1 MRIPFK
7 DTHNSPQAFADG
19 WRLLPTELKAEILSY
34 ILPRETTLSSGFLSD
49 CILEHPK
56 CAKCGRDH
64 HGSGPSETRWLST
77 LISIPD
83 VTDVGIDLLFTH
95 NTLEI
100 HGQWDKNTLFAVKA
114 FANSI
119 QKVKI
124 IVQTKWFHWKWL
136 AEPIEALSGHCL
148 HSVELVI
155 DGSQAFDDSAQLF
168 MQEIKLTGLMV
179 VRTKRLALSSENWHE
194 IDGKQWRT
202 LPSTEKLTELI
213 KKNLRKDDK

>member
-1 MRIPFK
+1 MQTTISK
-7 DTHNSPQAFADG
+7 PQDPPEAFADG
-19 WRLLPTELKAEILSY
+19 WRSLSTELKAEILFY
-34 ILPRETTLSSGFLSD
+34 ILPRKTTLSNGFLSD
-49 CILEHPK
+49 CIRGHPI
-56 CAKCGRDH
+56 CAECGRDH

-83 VTDVGIDLLFTH
+83 VTDIGIDLLFTH

-100 HGQWDKNTLFAVKA
+100 HAQWEDNTLFALRA
-114 FANSI
+114 FAKSI
-119 QKVKI
+119 KKVKI

-136 AEPIEALSGHCL
+136 AEPIEALSGHCMQ
-148 HSVELVI
+148 SVELVI

-168 MQEIKLTGLMV
+168 MEEIKLTRPMV
-179 VRTKRLALSSENWHE
+179 VRTKRLALSSKNWHE
-194 IDGKQWRT
+194 IDGRQWRV